1 MYIIVVQCFL
11 FTDVFAALQVWKLI
25 CLITY
30 LSVALGEEFLISPDP
45 KYDLACVKKRCYTLR
60 DISAAPDY
68 FFAPNTILFFHAGV
82 HTGSNVEGYPLL
94 ISNTTNVS
102 LIGDVAPE
110 NETTIDC
117 EDNFG
122 LAFVNVSNLNL
133 RNIRFLYCGAN
144 VSDPI
149 ANYINNSLSKV
160 ETSFDYFAT
169 FMNYM
174 HPYFRSTL
182 YMVDVLNLHISGL
195 QIEYSQRIMG
205 INLVGDVNIVSSY
218 LSVNFILI
226 ADDSV
231 ATPVNTTICIMQA
244 YFINAYGLT
253 ATLYQHKYD
262 IFLDIQHID
271 VYDALTPYG
280 GIALNVDLCHNSI
293 NMNNVNFTSGWRH
306 SLVVYLWNDVDW
318 QCAKNGAITV
328 ANCYFQKRP
337 LYPTVLI
344 SNWPDLSIQGLTFIQ
359 LINVTFW
366 DVSTPLEVSNIARI
380 TITNINITKS
390 RGVLIQ
396 HENSEVIYDGSNYIW
411 DNNAAYWGVMF
422 LSKSNVTFRGNT
434 IFNQNNGFYAGVIY
448 SKRSTIV
455 FDGNIIFDR
464 NEGLNGG
471 AMALYELSF
480 LDIRPNATVLLT
492 NNHALS
498 YGGGLYIGEDN
509 NDYEQ
514 FIDYYKHVACF
525 FQPSVLHVGHGNV
538 IFRNNTA
545 EVAGSELYGG
555 WGDICIIYIP
565 TLNLIQT
572 GEEYFNEA
580 FHFPNNAS
588 DPSLIAS
595 NAARVCV
602 CTGEPLNPNCAIITH
617 NMTSYPGSTLHLF
630 AVTTGQRFGIVPSV
644 VEAKGNPNV
653 ISDLQQLQSTQNHCT
668 ELSYTVASLERLETL
683 YLLAKTDTTLYSDL
697 EAKLSKQLGFHEN
710 DLITSWFATM
720 SLNVFLLPCPL
731 GFKLDLVANKCDC
744 EDLLKQYEINCSID
758 SQSVYRKPSLWI
770 YGVEAGV
777 VVHEHCPLGYC
788 KPNGLDLN
796 LERPDDQC
804 AFHRSGILCG
814 RCQKGFSQMLGS
826 SRCKHCSSWWL
837 LVFAPLGLAGLA
849 LVILLISLNITVSV
863 GAINGLLFYANIVQ
877 ANQAIFFQNITIT
890 SVITAWLNLDVGI
903 ELCVFNGMDAYTK
916 TWLQFLFPF
925 YIWIIVIVIIVSSHY
940 STRAAKLSSRNAVSV
955 LATLFLLSYTKMLR
969 MFTTVLSFTF
979 LHYPSGQRRK
989 VWLYDGNVEY
999 LEGKHVALFVA
1010 VLLITCTLTVPYTIF
1025 LFFAHIFQSKSN
1037 YIIFKFWVPRMLP
1050 LIDAHTGPYLP
1061 KHRYWTGILLV
1072 LRVTLI
1078 LVFSVNI
1085 LGDPAINLLA
1095 IVIAVLCLFMYL
1107 TLFGSVYRC
1116 LNLTRLEF
1124 FYHANLL
1131 LTAAATLYTQHTGGN
1146 QQAVTHIF
1154 VSLALIGFIGILC
1167 YHLFLKLKFCS
1178 AWTRLKAVL
1187 RPVSQDSV
1195 TIELAPRNNTS
1206 ECAVS
1211 PQPGMEKQPKHINF
1225 CELRE
1230 PLLSD

>member
-1 MYIIVVQCFL
+1 MTFCII
-11 FTDVFAALQVWKLI
+11 QVWKLI
-25 CLITY
+25 SLIIC
-30 LSVALGEEFLISPDP
+30 LSVALGKKFLISPDP
-45 KYDLACVKKRCYTLR
+45 ENDLACVEPCYTLQEV
-60 DISAAPDY
+60 SAAPDY

-82 HTGSNVEGYPLL
+82 HTGSNVEGYHLL
-94 ISNTTNVS
+94 ISNTANVS
-102 LIGDVAPE
+102 LIGSVSPE
-110 NETTIDC
+110 SETTIEC

-122 LAFVNVSNLNL
+122 LAFVNVSSLTL
-133 RNIRFLYCGAN
+133 WNIRFLYCGAN

-149 ANYINNSLSKV
+149 ANYISNSLSKV
-160 ETSFDYFAT
+160 EMSFDYFVT
-169 FMNYM
+169 SMNYT
-174 HPYFRSTL
+174 HPHFRSTL

-195 QIEYSQRIMG
+195 QIKYSERILG
-205 INLVGDVNIVSSY
+205 INLVGDVNIVSSI
-218 LSVNFILI
+218 LSVNVLLI

-231 ATPVNTTICIMQA
+231 ATPVNTTIYIMQA
-244 YFINAYGLT
+244 HLINAYGFT
-253 ATLYQHKYD
+253 ATLYQHKYN
-262 IFLDIQHID
+262 IFLDIQHVD
-271 VYDALTPYG
+271 VYESLTLNG
-280 GIALNVDLCHNSI
+280 GIALHVDLCHNSI
-293 NMNNVNFTSGWRH
+293 SMNDVNFTRGLRNK
-306 SLVVYLWNDVDW
+306 LVIYLWNVDDW
-318 QCAKNGAITV
+318 LCAKNGEITV
-328 ANCYFQKRP
+328 TNCYFQDGFGGAE
-337 LYPTVLI
+337 VLI
-344 SNWPDLSIQGLTFIQ
+344 SNWPSLSIQGLTFIQ
-359 LINVTFW
+359 LTNITFQ
-366 DVSTPLEVSNIARI
+366 DVSAALEVSNIASI
-380 TITNINITKS
+380 IITNMNITKS

-396 HENSEVIYDGSNYIW
+396 HKNSEVVYDGSNYIM

-422 LSKSNVTFRGNT
+422 ISKCNVTFRGNT
-434 IFNQNNGFYAGVIY
+434 KFYQNNGFYAGVIY
-448 SKRSTIV
+448 SKKSTIV
-455 FDGNIIFDR
+455 FDGNTIFDR

-471 AMALYELSF
+471 AMALYEFSF
-480 LDIRPNATVLLT
+480 MDIRPNATVLLT

-498 YGGGLYIGEDN
+498 YGGGLYVGED

-514 FIDYYKHVACF
+514 FIDLYRHIACF
-525 FQPSVLHVGHGNV
+525 FQPSIIHVGHGNV

-545 EVAGSELYGG
+545 DVAGSELYGG

-580 FHFPNNAS
+580 FHFPQNSS

-602 CTGEPLNPNCAIITH
+602 CTDEPPIPNCAITAH
-617 NMTSYPGSTLHLF
+617 NMTSYPGGTLHLL
-630 AVTTGQRFGIVPSV
+630 AVTTGQRFGIVPSA
-644 VEAKGNPNV
+644 VEASGNTSV
-653 ISDLQQLQSTQNHCT
+653 ITNLQQLQTTQNHCT
-668 ELSYTVASLERLETL
+668 ELSYTVASSRRLETF
-683 YLLAKTDTTLYSDL
+683 YLSAKTDTALYSDL
-697 EAKLSKQLGFHEN
+697 EAKLSKELGYHHN
-710 DLITSWFATM
+710 DLITSWFATL

-731 GFKLDLVANKCDC
+731 GFTLDLVTNKCDC
-744 EDLLKQYEINCSID
+744 EDLLKRYEINCSID
-758 SQSVYRKPSLWI
+758 TQSVYRKPSLWI
-770 YGVEAGV
+770 YGLEAGV

-804 AFHRSGILCG
+804 AFHHSGILCG
-814 RCQKGFSQMLGS
+814 RCQKGFSQVLGS
-826 SRCKHCSSWWL
+826 LRCKHCSNWWL
-837 LVFAPLGLAGLA
+837 LVLAPLGLAGLA

-863 GAINGLLFYANIVQ
+863 GTINGLLFYANIVQ
-877 ANQAIFFQNITIT
+877 ANQAIFFPSTSRNTIT
-890 SVITAWLNLDVGI
+890 AVITAWLNLDVGV

-940 STRAAKLSSRNAVSV
+940 STRAAKLSSRNAVPV

-969 MFTTVLSFTF
+969 VFTTVLSFTF
-979 LHYPSGQRRK
+979 VYYPNGQRRK

-1010 VLLITCTLTVPYTIF
+1010 ILLITCTLTVPYTVF
-1025 LFFAHIFQSKSN
+1025 LLFVHIFQSKSN
-1037 YIIFKFWVPRMLP
+1037 YIIFKFWVPKMLP

-1072 LRVTLI
+1072 LRVALI

-1095 IVIAVLCLFMYL
+1095 IVITVLCLFIYL
-1107 TLFGSVYRC
+1107 TLFGSMYRS

-1131 LTAAATLYTQHTGGN
+1131 LTAVVTLFTRHTGGN
-1146 QQAVTHIF
+1146 QQAVAHIF
-1154 VSLALIGFIGILC
+1154 VSLALVGFIGILC

-1178 AWTRLKAVL
+1178 AWTKLKAVL
-1187 RPVSQDSV
+1187 RPVSQDGV
-1195 TIELAPRNNTS
+1195 AIELALRDDTT
-1206 ECAVS
+1206 ERAVS
-1211 PQPGMEKQPKHINF
+1211 PQPEMKKQPKHINF